1 MLLLRE
7 VAGFGNASGGD
18 IFATGEGG
26 GNGLLMSWRYFEGA
40 EQAGTPMAA
49 TGEGALPVA
58 AEVARSSA

>member
-1 MLLLRE
+1 MPP
-7 VAGFGNASGGD
+7 AG
-18 IFATGEGG
+18 IFSQQVKEA